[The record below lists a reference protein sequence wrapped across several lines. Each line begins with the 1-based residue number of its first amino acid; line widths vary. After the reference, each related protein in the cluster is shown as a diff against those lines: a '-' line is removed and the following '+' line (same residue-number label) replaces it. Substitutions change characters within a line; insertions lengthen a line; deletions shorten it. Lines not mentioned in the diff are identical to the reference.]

1 MLSVRATRS
10 DVITKLDAQLRE
22 AGYRLK
28 SPAIIPVGGK
38 GGYAFQ
44 TTFELLLPN
53 SKESPDLESLNAP
66 PARPE
71 DDISTMPVQER
82 REMMKKAEE
91 QANPKPQQMAK
102 KDEGQVNPKQQQQQ
116 RRGNG

>member
-1 MLSVRATRS
+1 MH
-10 DVITKLDAQLRE
+10 INLRE

-53 SKESPDLESLNAP
+53 SKESPDLESLNTP

-71 DDISTMPVQER
+71 DDISSMPVQER
-82 REMMKKAEE
+82 REMVKKAEE
-91 QANPKPQQMAK
+91 QANPK
-102 KDEGQVNPKQQQQQ
+102 QQ
-116 RRGNG
+116 RRGNGGQQRRKGDQ